1 MVLLYTI
8 MYRIYVYYIYTHA
21 YIYVYYA
28 YNTSIYICICLSKYM
43 SLFLSVHTS
52 ASQWRLYQETSLD
65 LHMQWTKLV
74 PVVEA

>member
-28 YNTSIYICICLSKYM
+28 YNIYICICLSKYM
-43 SLFLSVHTS
+43 SLFLSVPTS

-74 PVVEA
+74 PVVKA

>member
-1 MVLLYTI
+1 

-28 YNTSIYICICLSKYM
+28 YNIYICICLSKYM
-43 SLFLSVHTS
+43 SLFLSVPTS

-74 PVVEA
+74 PVVKA

>member
-1 MVLLYTI
+1 MHTI
-8 MYRIYVYYIYTHA
+8 YIHMHIYV
-21 YIYVYYA
+21 YVYYA
-28 YNTSIYICICLSKYM
+28 YNIYICICLSKYM

-74 PVVEA
+74 PIVEA